1 MNEDSVKFY
10 TACDQSFAT
19 ALDRHTDAYEE
30 DDDTFICLPFADD
43 EHKMGDNLENNNMSD
58 VTKKTVQGALHRMIM
73 DEGEEPAA
81 VERVRIELNSLK
93 HCLGKADLDGAKDAH
108 LAIARAYKDAAA
120 STCSDD
126 YANDDIDDSFARS
139 LLLLSHMH
147 IYRASALDN
156 MSNNAKKSEL
166 GNNFLKSEPSCDS
179 INDTQ
184 NGGCNTSEF
193 ATFRQDEET
202 EKAFLS
208 CQMDGFKETPDG
220 NDHHESRNSSFLRNV
235 IRGALD
241 RSASSENE
249 MSNSVFLQS
258 RQFVDSSLNASPI
271 DKLVNT
277 FPLRQTQKKR
287 EDNITSPNPVDDVLI
302 MERELRNLNMGL
314 SVCDDVNFAAASND
328 ESITTHPSEFS
339 NNTKQKS
346 TSPSINASEA
356 ASPTKTNLESSWWG
370 GRSSTSLG
378 LSIATM
384 SSSLIPLRSKAK
396 NSSHVSTN
404 NQQLNVSRAPN
415 PDTKQMLN
423 LLESIRTLSEEN
435 TALLKRIDDADA
447 AREEAERV
455 KAKMIKFKSD
465 YGKRFS
471 TLKAA
476 LDKFRAEYPSPSIRS
491 GDSSTKGTSEK
502 LENPVSSSEYLK
514 EKVRSESERA
524 RQREK
529 LIRKMDSELR
539 RLKDEGKTKDVVLK
553 KYEHFY
559 KEVKARA
566 NAKRVSEKQRNR
578 ASSINVESSKT
589 NST

>member
-1 MNEDSVKFY
+1 MNEDSAKFY
-10 TACDQSFAT
+10 SACDQSFAT
-19 ALDRHTDAYEE
+19 ALDGHTDTYEE
-30 DDDTFICLPFADD
+30 DDDTFICLPFADN
-43 EHKMGDNLENNNMSD
+43 EHKMGDNLENNNTSD

-93 HCLGKADLDGAKDAH
+93 HCLGKSDLDGAKDAH
-108 LAIARAYKDAAA
+108 LAIARVYKDAAA
-120 STCSDD
+120 STCADG
-126 YANDDIDDSFARS
+126 YADDDIDDSFARS

-166 GNNFLKSEPSCDS
+166 SNNFLKSEPSSDS
-179 INDTQ
+179 INDAQ
-184 NGGCNTSEF
+184 NGGCNTSES

-208 CQMDGFKETPDG
+208 CQVDGFKETPEG

-241 RSASSENE
+241 KSASSENE

-258 RQFVDSSLNASPI
+258 RQVVDSSLNVSSI
-271 DKLVNT
+271 DKPINT
-277 FPLRQTQKKR
+277 FPSRQTQKKR

-314 SVCDDVNFAAASND
+314 SVCDDMNFATASND

-339 NNTKQKS
+339 SNTKQKS

-356 ASPTKTNLESSWWG
+356 VIPTKTNLESSWWG
-370 GRSSTSLG
+370 GRSTTSLG

-396 NSSHVSTN
+396 NSSHVSN
-404 NQQLNVSRAPN
+404 NQQSNVSGAPN

-476 LDKFRAEYPSPSIRS
+476 LDKFRAEYPSPSTSS
-491 GDSSTKGTSEK
+491 GNTSTKGTSEK

-529 LIRKMDSELR
+529 LIRKMDTELR
-539 RLKDEGKTKDVVLK
+539 RLKDEGKKKDAVLK
-553 KYEHFY
+553 KYENFY

-578 ASSINVESSKT
+578 ASSSH
-589 NST
+589 